1 MTIGAIAAVTI
12 ALFAMT
18 PQGIAGLMLIAGA
31 LLTALIDFLAR
42 RTPCQRI
49 VRTSRPLGVAVLWI
63 ITLAIVLISSLVIVW
78 TVVRA
83 NGSYWLAYLLA
94 AIVFTTVLSGIW
106 LDTRRSTAR

>member
-42 RTPCQRI
+42 RTPYQRI